1 MTRDEEKE
9 VLDNPN
15 SEPENQPTDPQTEQD
30 AGQPDEMTAEA
41 MEPND
46 EMAPEAKIET
56 LQMEVVDL
64 RDKLLR
70 TMAEFENYKR
80 RNARERAELI
90 NTAGQ
95 GVMKALLPV
104 LDDFERAS
112 QNGELSEGVGLIY
125 QKLLRTL
132 QEKGLKPMES
142 TGEPFDPEYH
152 EAVTEFPAP
161 SEDMRGKVVDT
172 TERGYLLNDRI
183 IRYAKVVVGK

>member
-15 SEPENQPTDPQTEQD
+15 TDPENQENDPQNADNVNQS
-30 AGQPDEMTAEA
+30 DEMSAEKTD
-41 MEPND
+41 MND
-46 EMAPEAKIET
+46 EMAPEAKVEA
-56 LQMEVVDL
+56 LQMEVVDI

-90 NTAGQ
+90 STAGQ

-125 QKLLRTL
+125 QKLLRIL
-132 QEKGLKPMES
+132 GEKGLKSMES
-142 TGEPFDPEYH
+142 TGEPFDPEFH

>member
-9 VLDNPN
+9 VLDNPDIQ
-15 SEPENQPTDPQTEQD
+15 PENPESAGEQD
-30 AGQPDEMTAEA
+30 EMS
-41 MEPND
+41 
-46 EMAPEAKIET
+46 APEAEDNADLASEN
-56 LQMEVVDL
+56 LQLEIVEL

-70 TMAEFENYKR
+70 TLAEFENYKR

-90 NTAGQ
+90 STAGQ

-112 QNGELSEGVGLIY
+112 QNGEVSEGIALIY

-132 QEKGLKPMES
+132 AEKGLKPMES
-142 TGEPFDPEYH
+142 TGEPFDPEFH
-152 EAVTEFPAP
+152 EAITEFPAP
-161 SEDMRGKVVDT
+161 SEDLKGKVVDT
-172 TERGYLLNDRI
+172 TERGYSLNDKI